1 MKFKRIFILTFV
13 FLGIQQISNAQFVE
27 SDSSMGQ
34 YVKKIPLN
42 PNISLHQSN
51 RVRHSKHGTYLFE
64 PYYNKRLYK
73 LSESD
78 GKILKTFDVSN
89 YSIPYDTIIKIIYG
103 TEINDS
109 REIYYSLTI
118 PDVINAYKEENF
130 VAHDFNT
137 YNNKVYISG
146 RHAGPYLLDEKNV
159 MLLNYNVILELD
171 SNLKLLDYYV
181 CKSLEYKK
189 KYPMS
194 DHLFN
199 FNPDEFALQSI
210 LDQDAILIEMDDYR
224 FKLAKPHEIELTEIH
239 NYPLP
244 FDFKCE
250 QHSNYMG
257 YYCNF
262 GDIEIPVFLL
272 KHKALI
278 YLYNKNQMIDL
289 KTGRQF
295 SADTSFDCKSFF
307 CTLWD
312 VKRINNK
319 VLFCFVSNVKVYKT
333 EFDLEMKRVTNTSI
347 VGDFNNFTSYSISDE
362 GKIVMSPLTEST
374 VTQYITIK

>member
-1 MKFKRIFILTFV
+1 MFV
-13 FLGIQQISNAQFVE
+13 LLGIQQISNAQFVE

-34 YVKKIPLN
+34 FVKKIPLN

-64 PYYNKRLYK
+64 PYNNKRLYK
-73 LSESD
+73 LSETD

-103 TEINDS
+103 TEINES
-109 REIYYSLTI
+109 REIYDSLTI
-118 PDVINAYKEENF
+118 LDVINAYKEERF
-130 VAHDFNT
+130 DAHDFNT

-146 RHAGPYLLDEKNV
+146 RHKGPYLVDKKNV

-181 CKSLEYKK
+181 CKSLEYRK
-189 KYPMS
+189 KYPIIG
-194 DHLFN
+194 HLFN
-199 FNPDEFALQSI
+199 FNPDEFAMPSI
-210 LDQDAILIEMDDYR
+210 LDQDTIMIEMDDYR
-224 FKLAKPHEIELTEIH
+224 FKLAKPHEIELTEIY
-239 NYPLP
+239 NFPLP

-250 QHSNYMG
+250 QHSNYFG

-262 GDIEIPVFLL
+262 GDIENPVFLL

-278 YLYNKNQMIDL
+278 YMFNKNQIIDL

-295 SADTSFDCKSFF
+295 SADSSFDCKSFF

-319 VLFCFVSNVKVYKT
+319 MLFCFVSNDKVYKT
-333 EFDLEMKRVTNTSI
+333 EFDLEMKSVTNTSI
-347 VGDFNNFTSYSISDE
+347 VGDFSNFTSYSISDE
-362 GKIVMSPLTEST
+362 GKTVMSPLTESFE
-374 VTQYITIK
+374 TQYILIK